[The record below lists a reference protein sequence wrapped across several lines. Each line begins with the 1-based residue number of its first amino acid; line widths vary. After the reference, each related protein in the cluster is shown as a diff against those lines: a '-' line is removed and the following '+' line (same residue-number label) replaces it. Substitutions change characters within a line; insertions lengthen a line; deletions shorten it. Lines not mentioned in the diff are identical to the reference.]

1 MKYIERVAYILL
13 LIAAVLAFSHIEIAR
28 YLASVG
34 AAGIAVT
41 RLKEQY
47 IGTNLRL
54 KRLIRLRHMVGI
66 GYVIGAGLMFK
77 EHNYWLVAFAVSVMI
92 EIYTIFVF
100 DRESKKENV
109 SENKNI
115 TKK

>member
-1 MKYIERVAYILL
+1 MKYVERVAYILL
-13 LIAAVLAFSHIEIAR
+13 LIAVAMAFSRLDVAR
-28 YLASVG
+28 YIASIG

-47 IGTNLRL
+47 NGTNLRL

-77 EHNYWLVAFAVSVMI
+77 EHNYWLIAFFISVML
-92 EIYTIFVF
+92 ELYTIAVF
-100 DRESKKENV
+100 SR
-109 SENKNI
+109 ENKKDNNPESS
-115 TKK
+115 K